1 MYFFKLATTFVRDRW
16 NWIWIFN
23 CYYLTIYTVFSQH
36 SSSGVS
42 SGSSDTASNEDK
54 NGGPHSPTPSS
65 SSSQGTVKRSP
76 NSGANSVVSS
86 GTKVSSVSVVQT
98 RPPRHLKQRKEV
110 FKPGTPSSI
119 NGKTRNFLLYF
130 DPLCTVDTFSI
141 ENKCILRILD
151 QKHFFPKKE

>member
-1 MYFFKLATTFVRDRW
+1 MDISEHKCNLHFDSVLKGELLF
-16 NWIWIFN
+16 FN
-23 CYYLTIYTVFSQH
+23 C

-86 GTKVSSVSVVQT
+86 GTKVSSVVQA
-98 RPPRHLKQRKEV
+98 RPRHLKQRKEV
-110 FKPGTPSSI
+110 FKTGGGTPSI
-119 NGKTRNFLLYF
+119 NGK
-130 DPLCTVDTFSI
+130 
-141 ENKCILRILD
+141 
-151 QKHFFPKKE
+151 

>member
-1 MYFFKLATTFVRDRW
+1 MYFFFKT
-16 NWIWIFN
+16 N
-23 CYYLTIYTVFSQH
+23 

-151 QKHFFPKKE
+151 QKHFFPTKGIANW

>member
-1 MYFFKLATTFVRDRW
+1 MQFYIHRVSSYSYAPSVHTFISPILREGMWTFRSASV
-16 NWIWIFN
+16 ICILIQFLKESFVVI
-23 CYYLTIYTVFSQH
+23 C

-86 GTKVSSVSVVQT
+86 GTKVSSVVQA
-98 RPPRHLKQRKEV
+98 RPRHLKQRKEV
-110 FKPGTPSSI
+110 FKTGGGTPSI
-119 NGKTRNFLLYF
+119 NGK
-130 DPLCTVDTFSI
+130 
-141 ENKCILRILD
+141 
-151 QKHFFPKKE
+151 

>member
-1 MYFFKLATTFVRDRW
+1 MFFFFKLATTTTFVCVTVETKFEFLTV
-16 NWIWIFN
+16 IIIILYVPTIFSN
-23 CYYLTIYTVFSQH
+23 KH

-130 DPLCTVDTFSI
+130 DPLCTVDTF
-141 ENKCILRILD
+141 
-151 QKHFFPKKE
+151 